1 MPAHG
6 IQVGKKAPLFEL
18 LNQRARPVALNDL
31 LGRWLVLYFYP
42 KDDTPGCTTEACEF
56 TDQLEDFQKL
66 KARVVG
72 VSPDSP
78 QSHQK
83 FIEKH
88 KLALDLLSDPDHKV
102 LEAYGA
108 WGEKNLYGRMTLG
121 VIRSTVIIDSAGN
134 VAYHWPT
141 VKAAGHAQAVAQ
153 KLSELQAG

>member
-1 MPAHG
+1 MPAHS
-6 IQVGKKAPLFEL
+6 IQVGKKAPPFEL

-42 KDDTPGCTTEACEF
+42 QDDTPGCTTEACEF

-66 KARVVG
+66 KSRIVG

-121 VIRSTVIIDSAGN
+121 VIRSTVIVDFAGN